1 MNKAKKRLGL
11 AVFIL
16 IFVVAWGIYLSRVS
30 IPVLQPKGPVADK
43 EFRLFLL
50 ILGLLCTV
58 AIPVFMLLAYTVW
71 RYRDD
76 NPRRGSYVPEWEHSR
91 WLEATWWAIPAVLI
105 AIVSVITWNATYALN
120 PYKPLNPNRPA
131 LTIQVV
137 SMDWKW
143 LFIYPKQHIA
153 SVNLVEF
160 PRHEQ
165 VHFYLTSDA
174 PMNSF
179 WVPQLSGQIYTMA
192 GMQTQLYMSADV
204 VGNFVG
210 RSANISGV
218 GFASMQFSAK
228 SVTSKEFNSWVEKV
242 RTHSPRLSILAYT
255 QLERPSSY
263 VPPHYYSYPAK
274 HLFGLIIDK
283 YMLPAAHGRVV

>member
-11 AVFIL
+11 AVFIV
-16 IFVVAWGIYLSRVS
+16 IFLGAWGIYLSHVS

-50 ILGLLCTV
+50 ILGLLCAV
-58 AIPVFMLLAYTVW
+58 AIPVFILLAYTVW
-71 RYRDD
+71 RYRED
-76 NPRRGSYVPEWEHSR
+76 NPKRGSYVPEWEHSR
-91 WLEATWWAIPAVLI
+91 WLEGTWWAIPAILI

-120 PYKPLNPNRPA
+120 PYKPLDPHRSA

-160 PRHEQ
+160 PLHEQ

-192 GMQTQLYMSADV
+192 GMQTQLYMAADV

-218 GFASMQFSAK
+218 GFASMQFTAK
-228 SVTSKEFNSWVEKV
+228 SVSNQEFNSWVNKV
-242 RTHSPRLSILAYT
+242 RTQSPKLSILAYR

-274 HLFGLIIDK
+274 NLFGLIIDK
-283 YMLPAAHGRVV
+283 YMLPAAHGMVI